1 MVVTFVHVSV
11 KPEHIED
18 FIKATKINHENSI
31 QEPENRR
38 FDILQNP
45 EDPSKFILYEA
56 YATEAGANAHKQT
69 QHYLI
74 WRETVANWMAT
85 PRQGIA
91 YTVIAP

>member
-1 MVVTFVHVSV
+1 MVVTCVHVFV

-18 FIKATKINHENSI
+18 FINATKINHENSI

-45 EDPSKFILYEA
+45 EDPTKFILYEA

-69 QHYLI
+69 KHYLT
-74 WRETVANWMAT
+74 WRETVASWMAA
-85 PRQGIA
+85 PRQGIP